1 MNKFIKYDLKANR
14 GFLGKLIILQII
26 LTGLSFLGHGFLSA
40 NYLTDPVFSNGIF
53 ALATVFFI
61 GINIFYMV
69 LTINK
74 DFNTER
80 AILKYSL
87 PKAQIKIIWAKVF
100 ELAIIYIINLI
111 FLFIFLWA
119 LRFRITSDI
128 VYFFALGLIWI
139 LILTSFVFY
148 FKSLNRFGQGKRSRF
163 YGYGLI
169 LLIIVLGFVVCKY
182 FSFAIVNGA
191 IQHTRP
197 INYGFIF
204 PFAVGSLNI
213 YKNITP
219 IVYYF
224 LALIF
229 VIFVNQLNIKNNL
242 DLS

>member
-87 PKAQIKIIWAKVF
+87 PKAQKKIIWAKVF

-128 VYFFALGLIWI
+128 VYYFAFGLIWKFI
-139 LILTSFVFY
+139 FTSFLF
-148 FKSLNRFGQGKRSRF
+148 
-163 YGYGLI
+163 
-169 LLIIVLGFVVCKY
+169 
-182 FSFAIVNGA
+182 
-191 IQHTRP
+191 
-197 INYGFIF
+197 
-204 PFAVGSLNI
+204 
-213 YKNITP
+213 
-219 IVYYF
+219 
-224 LALIF
+224 
-229 VIFVNQLNIKNNL
+229 
-242 DLS
+242 